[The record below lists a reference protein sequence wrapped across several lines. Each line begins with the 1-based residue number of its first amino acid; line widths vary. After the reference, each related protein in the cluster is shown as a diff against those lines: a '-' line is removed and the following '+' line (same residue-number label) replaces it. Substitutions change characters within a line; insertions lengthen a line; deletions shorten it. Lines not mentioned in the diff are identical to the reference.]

1 MNCALYTLDVSP
13 RGKYGKFIPAIFTVV
28 DFLLINLVYI
38 LTLLTGNDVSGWD
51 ARIVCL
57 LINVAYAP
65 VAFLAADTFRIRAVQ
80 MQHVMRN
87 AILSAMGHMLIFITL
102 LYLAGVDDIPWWMF
116 AQYFGLETLSLLL
129 WRTASRMIEK
139 RFRRRGR
146 NYSRII
152 IVGCGSTA
160 CRLYEQMKSD
170 EGFGYRCLGFFD
182 SWCPPGFP
190 LKHLYKGN
198 LDQLEEFVRNNAI
211 DEVYYAIP
219 GENEEAVKLA
229 LAVCDKHMAQFRFV
243 PSASRYLNH
252 RFSLSAIGQVP
263 VMIMRNNPLSNPVNS
278 ALKRILDLTVSSVFL
293 IFSPIIFIP
302 VAIAIKISSPGPV
315 FFKQKRTGYMGQEFL
330 CWKFRTMKV
339 NVDADTRQATKDDP
353 RKTRLGDFLRRT
365 SIDELPQ
372 FINVWLGNMSVVG
385 PRPHMLK
392 HTEDYSALIGQY
404 MVRHIV
410 KPGITGWAQVRGYR
424 GQTEELWQM
433 EKRVEHDI
441 WYIENW
447 TLLLD
452 IKIIIR
458 TVINAFQGEKN
469 AF

>member
-1 MNCALYTLDVSP
+1 MSP
-13 RGKYGKFIPAIFTVV
+13 RGNYGKFIPAIFTVV
-28 DFLLINLVYI
+28 DFVIINAVY
-38 LTLLTGNDVSGWD
+38 LLTFLISPGVPDWCG
-51 ARIVCL
+51 RILWVL
-57 LINVAYAP
+57 LNLSYFP
-65 VAFLAADTFRIRAVQ
+65 VAFAMSDTFRIRAVQ

-87 AILSAMGHMLIFITL
+87 AFVSAIGHLLIFTTL
-102 LYLAGVDDIPWWMF
+102 LYLAEIDAVPWWMF
-116 AQYFGLETLSLLL
+116 AEFFGIEAAALLL

-146 NYSRII
+146 NFSRVL
-152 IVGCGSTA
+152 IVGCGSA
-160 CRLYEQMKSD
+160 ARRLYEEMCSD
-170 EGFGYRCLGFFD
+170 MGFGYRCLGFID
-182 SWCPPGFP
+182 TWCPPDFP
-190 LKHLYKGN
+190 AKQLYRGG
-198 LDQLEEFVRNNAI
+198 LDMLDSFVRDNAI

-219 GENEEAVKLA
+219 GENEEAVKET
-229 LAVCDKHMAQFRFV
+229 LAVCDRHMAQFRFV
-243 PSASRYLNH
+243 PSVSRYLNH
-252 RFSLSAIGQVP
+252 TFTLSAIGQTP
-263 VMIMRNNPLSNPVNS
+263 VMIMRKNPLNNPVNS
-278 ALKRILDLTVSSVFL
+278 ALKRALDLTVSSIFL
-293 IFSPIIFIP
+293 IFSPLVFIP
-302 VAIAIKISSPGPV
+302 VAIAIKLSSPGPV

-339 NVDADTRQATKDDP
+339 NVDADKVQATKNDP

-372 FINVWLGNMSVVG
+372 FINVWLGDMSVVG

-433 EKRVEHDI
+433 ERRVEHDI

-458 TVINAFQGEKN
+458 TIMNAFQGEKN

>member
-1 MNCALYTLDVSP
+1 MSP
-13 RGKYGKFIPAIFTVV
+13 RGNYGKFIPAIFTVV
-28 DFLLINLVYI
+28 DFVIINAVY
-38 LTLLTGNDVSGWD
+38 LLTCLISPGVPDWCGRILWVLLNVS
-51 ARIVCL
+51 
-57 LINVAYAP
+57 YFP
-65 VAFLAADTFRIRAVQ
+65 VAFVMSDTFRIRAVQ

-87 AILSAMGHMLIFITL
+87 AFVSVTGHLLIFTTL
-102 LYLAGVDDIPWWMF
+102 LYLAEIDAVPWWMF
-116 AQYFGLETLSLLL
+116 GEFFGIEAAALLL

-146 NYSRII
+146 NFSRVL
-152 IVGCGSTA
+152 IVGCGSA
-160 CRLYEQMKSD
+160 ARRLYEEMCSD
-170 EGFGYRCLGFFD
+170 MGFGYRCLGFID
-182 SWCPPGFP
+182 AWCPPDFP
-190 LKHLYKGN
+190 VKHLYKGG
-198 LDQLEEFVRNNAI
+198 LDILDSFVRDNAI

-219 GENEEAVKLA
+219 GENEEAVKET
-229 LAVCDKHMAQFRFV
+229 LAVCDRHMAQFRFV
-243 PSASRYLNH
+243 PSVSRYLNH
-252 RFSLSAIGQVP
+252 PFTLSAIGQTP
-263 VMIMRNNPLSNPVNS
+263 VMIMRKNPLNNPVNS
-278 ALKRILDLTVSSVFL
+278 ALKRALDLTVSSIFL
-293 IFSPIIFIP
+293 IFSPLVFIP
-302 VAIAIKISSPGPV
+302 VAIAIKLSSPGPV

-339 NVDADTRQATKDDP
+339 NVDADKVQATKNDP

-372 FINVWLGNMSVVG
+372 FINVWLGDMSVVG

-433 EKRVEHDI
+433 ERRVEHDI

-458 TVINAFQGEKN
+458 TIINAFQGEKN